1 MPGFGLTKYTDYQ
14 LIRSKRKSLA
24 IEVKPDASVVV
35 RAPHS
40 LPHAEIESFVKEK
53 STWIEAKR
61 IKAEAYLK
69 ANPSYQDGSLMLYL
83 GETYPIQQIPGDQ
96 TQVDFNGQV
105 LRVSGNAPEAFRQFY
120 RQQFEKVALP
130 RLDYYAK
137 THQLPYRKV
146 RLKAQK
152 TRWGSCGANN
162 DINLNYLLAM
172 APISVI
178 DYVLIHE
185 LCHTRIKNHS
195 KDFWQLVASIA
206 PDYQQAQTW
215 LKQHGYQLQSL

>member
-1 MPGFGLTKYTDYQ
+1 MTNTTDYQ
-14 LIRSKRKSLA
+14 LVRSKRRSLA
-24 IEVKPDASVVV
+24 IEIKPSGEVLV
-35 RAPHS
+35 RAPNA
-40 LPHAEIESFVKEK
+40 LPQADIDAFIEQK
-53 STWIEAKR
+53 SAWIEDKQS
-61 IKAEAYLK
+61 KAQQYLK
-69 ANPSYQDGSLMLYL
+69 ANPSYQDGELMLYL
-83 GETYPIQQIPGDQ
+83 GETYPIKYTAGDQ
-96 TQVDFNGQV
+96 AQVVFDGQ
-105 LRVSGNAPEAFRQFY
+105 RFTVSGDASFAFKQFY
-120 RQQFEKVALP
+120 KQQFEKVALP
-130 RLDYYAK
+130 RLDYYAQK
-137 THQLPYRKV
+137 YQLPYRQV

>member
-1 MPGFGLTKYTDYQ
+1 MPGFGLTNHTHYQ

-40 LPHAEIESFVKEK
+40 LPHTEIESFVRQK

-83 GETYPIQQIPGDQ
+83 GEAYPIKRLSGDKA
-96 TQVDFNGQV
+96 QV
-105 LRVSGNAPEAFRQFY
+105 LFDGQTLSVSGEANEAFRQFY
-120 RQQFEKVALP
+120 RQQFEQVALP

-195 KDFWQLVASIA
+195 KDFSPLVASIA
-206 PDYQQAQTW
+206 PAYQQAQTW